1 MTPEIPANIQ
11 FLITPELT
19 QFVIW
24 AVTAIVGGLC
34 TGIIFL
40 YKDNRKERREYMD
53 KLLTVVAGNTEAF
66 NQLRITNQRL
76 CDIVDRTER
85 TSQNLERLILE
96 RLDR

>member
-1 MTPEIPANIQ
+1 MNEIPANVQ

-19 QFVIW
+19 QFIVW
-24 AVTAIVGGLC
+24 AVSAVVTGLC
-34 TGIIFL
+34 TGIVFL
-40 YKDNRKERREYMD
+40 YKDNRKERREYME
-53 KLLTVVAGNTEAF
+53 KLLTVVAGNTEAY

-96 RLDR
+96 KLDR

>member
-1 MTPEIPANIQ
+1 MNEVPANVTFLMTPELSK
-11 FLITPELT
+11 FLMVSIS
-19 QFVIW
+19 
-24 AVTAIVGGLC
+24 AIVGGL
-34 TGIIFL
+34 TSGIIFL

-66 NQLRITNQRL
+66 NQLRLTNQRL

-96 RLDR
+96 KLDR

>member
-1 MTPEIPANIQ
+1 MTEIPANVT
-11 FLITPELT
+11 FLMTPELT
-19 QFVIW
+19 EFMIW
-24 AVTAIVGGLC
+24 AICAIVTGLT

-66 NQLRITNQRL
+66 NQLKLTNQRL

-96 RLDR
+96 KLER

>member
-1 MTPEIPANIQ
+1 MTEIPANVT
-11 FLITPELT
+11 FLMTPELT
-19 QFVIW
+19 EFMIW
-24 AVTAIVGGLC
+24 AICAIVTGLT

-66 NQLRITNQRL
+66 TQLKLTNQRL

-96 RLDR
+96 KLDR

>member
-1 MTPEIPANIQ
+1 MNDIPANVT
-11 FLITPELT
+11 FLVTPELGS
-19 QFVIW
+19 FIIW
-24 AVTAIVGGLC
+24 SISTIVAGLS

-66 NQLRITNQRL
+66 NQLKLTNQRL

-96 RLDR
+96 KLDR

>member
-1 MTPEIPANIQ
+1 MNEIPANVT
-11 FLITPELT
+11 FLVTPELGS
-19 QFVIW
+19 FIIW
-24 AVTAIVGGLC
+24 SISTIVAGLS

-53 KLLTVVAGNTEAF
+53 KLLTVVAGNTDAF
-66 NQLRITNQRL
+66 NQLKLTNQRL

-96 RLDR
+96 KLDR

>member
-1 MTPEIPANIQ
+1 MNEIPANVT
-11 FLITPELT
+11 FLMTPELT

-24 AVTAIVGGLC
+24 AIGAIVTGLT

-40 YKDNRKERREYMD
+40 YKDNRKERREYMN
-53 KLLTVVAGNTEAF
+53 KLLTVVAGNTDAF
-66 NQLRITNQRL
+66 NQLKLTNQRL

-96 RLDR
+96 KLDR

>member
-1 MTPEIPANIQ
+1 MNEIPANVT
-11 FLITPELT
+11 FLMTPELT

-24 AVTAIVGGLC
+24 AIGAIVTGLT

-53 KLLTVVAGNTEAF
+53 KLLTVVAGNTDAF
-66 NQLRITNQRL
+66 NQLKLTNQRL

-96 RLDR
+96 KLDR